1 MMKKHRDKMNQHTSS
16 EGPTIYT
23 DWDQEIE
30 PEVTQEDDHD
40 GIL

>member
-1 MMKKHRDKMNQHTSS
+1 MIEEHRDKMNQHTSG
-16 EGPTIYT
+16 EGPAIYT
-23 DWDQEIE
+23 GWDQEIE